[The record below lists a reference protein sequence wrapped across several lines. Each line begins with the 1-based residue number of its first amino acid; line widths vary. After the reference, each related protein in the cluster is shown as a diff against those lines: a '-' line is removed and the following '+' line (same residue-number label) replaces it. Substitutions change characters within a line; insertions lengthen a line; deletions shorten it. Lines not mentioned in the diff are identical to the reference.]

1 MPASTYAR
9 ACTLTPSLGRNDP
22 FAAGGDPCAA
32 PCGGGRGDTSIRAK
46 QYVRGCS
53 YLEAMALF
61 PEPVVALHN
70 PQVGGGRVQV
80 ACGDVLCNLARVC
93 VCEYLAV
100 CYK

>member
-9 ACTLTPSLGRNDP
+9 ACTLTPPLGRNDQ

-61 PEPVVALHN
+61 PEPVMALHN
-70 PQVGGGRVQV
+70 PQVGGGRVW
-80 ACGDVLCNLARVC
+80 
-93 VCEYLAV
+93 
-100 CYK
+100 